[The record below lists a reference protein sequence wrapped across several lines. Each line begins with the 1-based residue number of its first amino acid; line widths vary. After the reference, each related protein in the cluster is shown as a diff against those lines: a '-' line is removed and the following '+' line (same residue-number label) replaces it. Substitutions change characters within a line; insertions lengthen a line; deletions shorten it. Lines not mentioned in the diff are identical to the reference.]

1 MNEWP
6 DVTQPSSF
14 AFRSM
19 VEGEGQ
25 RARGKGHKLL
35 PTCTKWV
42 YVSDSEICKLQ
53 SICLAFRD
61 M

>member
-35 PTCTKWV
+35 PTCM
-42 YVSDSEICKLQ
+42 S
-53 SICLAFRD
+53 
-61 M
+61 